1 MSSLKPDVLRFD
13 LPCRDKYL
21 QVVRLALKGAASRA
35 GLTIEDIEDLNVA
48 VSEACNN
55 VLYHAFD
62 EETLR
67 TGDPRIL
74 VTLYIS
80 DGEVRVEV
88 EDQGRGFDPKRVLA
102 TDQAELPTTQSYGL
116 YLIRAF
122 TDEMKVESAP
132 GSGTKISFVKRV
144 SR

>member
-13 LPCRDKYL
+13 LPCQEKYL
-21 QVVRLALKGAASRA
+21 QVVRLALHGAASRA
-35 GLTIEDIEDLNVA
+35 GLTIEDIEDLTVA

-67 TGDPRIL
+67 TGDPRMLI
-74 VTLYIS
+74 TLHIS

-88 EDQGRGFDPKRVLA
+88 EDQGHGFDPKHVLA
-102 TDQAELPTTQSYGL
+102 ADQSELPTTQSYGL

-122 TDEMKVESAP
+122 TDEMKIESAP
-132 GSGTKISFVKRV
+132 GSGTRISFVKRV
-144 SR
+144 SK